1 MDFIS
6 DYGQG
11 LVKFSL
17 YNFSN
22 ICLITALFILVTN
35 TVQMKDDP
43 DKTANSD
50 SYYAINV
57 AGIVTCGIFIINH
70 FVTPYLPSNNP

>member
-1 MDFIS
+1 MEFIS
-6 DYGQG
+6 IYGKG
-11 LVKFSL
+11 FVDFTTD
-17 YNFSN
+17 NFAN
-22 ICLITALFILVTN
+22 ICLITALFILITN
-35 TVQMKDDP
+35 TIQMKDDP

-70 FVTPYLPSNNP
+70 FVTPYI

>member
-1 MDFIS
+1 MEFIK
-6 DYGQG
+6 DYGQAIT
-11 LVKFSL
+11 
-17 YNFSN
+17 NFTIDNFAN
-22 ICLITALFILVTN
+22 ICLITGLFILVTN
-35 TVQMKDDP
+35 TVQMRDDP

-70 FVTPYLPSNNP
+70 FVTPYLKYTH